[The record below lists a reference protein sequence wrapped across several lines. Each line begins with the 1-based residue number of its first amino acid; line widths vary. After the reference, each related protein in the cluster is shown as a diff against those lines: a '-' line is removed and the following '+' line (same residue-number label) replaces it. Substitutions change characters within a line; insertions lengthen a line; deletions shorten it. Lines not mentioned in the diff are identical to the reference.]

1 MDAVRARICQIGRD
15 NYRHEREPA
24 TEPIAHL
31 VSEPQKIPGTLL
43 DASLGSELHFHST
56 PSPISETDDD
66 IAFQIV
72 LVPVVVDLPIYGL
85 GIRSDIA
92 HDHRFEQKSERLEI
106 VQEVGRSGIQEHRG
120 YCWIEEMV
128 DR

>member
-1 MDAVRARICQIGRD
+1 MDAVRTRICQVGRD
-15 NYRHEREPA
+15 DYRHEREPA
-24 TEPIAHL
+24 TEPIAHF
-31 VSEPQKIPGTLL
+31 VSEPQKIPGTLF
-43 DASLGSELHFHST
+43 DAFLGSEFDLHSA

-85 GIRSDIA
+85 SIRSDIA
-92 HDHRFEQKSERLEI
+92 HDHRFEQESERLEI

-120 YCWIEEMV
+120 YGRIEEMV

>member
-1 MDAVRARICQIGRD
+1 MDAVRTRICQIGRD
-15 NYRHEREPA
+15 DYRHERESA

-31 VSEPQKIPGTLL
+31 VSEPQEIPGTLF
-43 DASLGSELHFHST
+43 DAFLGSEFDLYSA
-56 PSPISETDDD
+56 PSSIAETDDD

-72 LVPVVVDLPIYGL
+72 LVPIMVDLPVYGL

-92 HDHRFEQKSERLEI
+92 HDHRFEQESERLEI
-106 VQEVGRSGIQEHRG
+106 VQEIGRSGIQEHRG
-120 YCWIEEMV
+120 YGRIEEMA